1 VTIDVYVLDAS
12 TLLCVLFD
20 EPGAGAVEAVMDGAS
35 VSAVNFSEVI
45 AKLIDRGVPP
55 DLILADLADLD
66 IDIVDFDREQAEIAG
81 LLRGKTRGAGLSFGD
96 RACLALA
103 KHAGATAITA
113 DRAWA
118 DLDIGLTIQLVR

>member
-1 VTIDVYVLDAS
+1 MTIDVYVLDAS
-12 TLLCVLFD
+12 ALLCVLFE
-20 EPGAGAVEAVMDGAS
+20 EPGAGAVEAVMDGAH

-55 DLILADLADLD
+55 DTILTDLADLD
-66 IDIVDFDREQAEIAG
+66 IEVVDFDRKQAETAG

-103 KHAGATAITA
+103 NHAGATAVTA

-118 DLDIGLTIQLVR
+118 ALDIDLTIQLVR